1 MNKMNK
7 HELFNKINEF
17 SFMLD
22 DLTLY
27 LNTHPKCDD
36 AIDAYNHYKHLRNK
50 LIAEYTMQYGPISKY
65 DVNVDNYWVWINQP
79 WPWEGACNN

>member
-1 MNKMNK
+1 MNKMSK
-7 HELFNKINEF
+7 HELFCKINEF

-36 AIDAYNHYKHLRNK
+36 AIDAYNHYKCLRNDA
-50 LIAEYTMQYGPISKY
+50 ITVYTKRFGPISKY
-65 DVNVDNYWVWINQP
+65 NVDIDNYWEWVNQP
-79 WPWEGACNN
+79 WPWEGVCVC